1 LTDEKI
7 DRFGNGGTPGW
18 RSLFRNPTTRRKAV
32 MKYIWSLAL
41 GLSLALSGCGGGSP
55 LTLTQDNFNKIQN
68 DMSQADVKSIL
79 GDPTSSS
86 SKPIPIVGG
95 EETDYI
101 YSNPGN
107 GTEVTIVF
115 KNDKVTDKQGNFNK

>member
-1 LTDEKI
+1 
-7 DRFGNGGTPGW
+7 
-18 RSLFRNPTTRRKAV
+18 
-32 MKYIWSLAL
+32 
-41 GLSLALSGCGGGSP
+41 
-55 LTLTQDNFNKIQN
+55 
-68 DMSQADVKSIL
+68 MSQADVKSIL

>member
-1 LTDEKI
+1 
-7 DRFGNGGTPGW
+7 
-18 RSLFRNPTTRRKAV
+18 
-32 MKYIWSLAL
+32 MKYIWCLAL

-95 EETDYI
+95 TETDYI
-101 YSNPGN
+101 YSNPQN
-107 GTEVTIVF
+107 GTEVTVVF
-115 KNDKVTDKQGNFNK
+115 KNDKVTDKKGNFNQ

>member
-1 LTDEKI
+1 
-7 DRFGNGGTPGW
+7 
-18 RSLFRNPTTRRKAV
+18 

-41 GLSLALSGCGGGSP
+41 VSALALSACGGGSP

-68 DMSQADVKSIL
+68 DMSQSDVKSIL
-79 GDPTSSS
+79 GDPTSSN

-95 EETDYI
+95 TETDYV
-101 YSNPGN
+101 YSNPQN

-115 KNDKVTDKQGNFNK
+115 KNDKVTDKTGHFNQ